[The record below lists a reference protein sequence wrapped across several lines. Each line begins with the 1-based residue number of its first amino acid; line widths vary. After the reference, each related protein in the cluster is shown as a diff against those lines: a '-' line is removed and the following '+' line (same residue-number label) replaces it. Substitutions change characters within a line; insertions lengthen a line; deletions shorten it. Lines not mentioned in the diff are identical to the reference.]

1 MSSFTSLGKVGSAVC
16 LNYTSLRSADLLWN
30 VCGIFALSFEM
41 LVCFLLCR
49 RGGEAA
55 ALNVVAAVQKQI
67 SELTTEIVP
76 FQAEG
81 LADKVNTFALQV
93 FLVT

>member
-1 MSSFTSLGKVGSAVC
+1 M
-16 LNYTSLRSADLLWN
+16 
-30 VCGIFALSFEM
+30 CGIFALSFEM

-55 ALNVVAAVQKQI
+55 LKRDVVAAVQKKI
-67 SELTTEIVP
+67 SELTTEIVT